1 MKSIRICPIC
11 DEGNLS
17 VHYENNP
24 VEYKGV
30 TKPVN
35 MAICLCDSCG
45 SESAGKDEMR
55 HNKRAI
61 LAFRKSVDGLLSEED
76 IKRIRQKYR
85 LTQSIAGKLFGGGP
99 VAFNKYEH
107 NEVAQSEA
115 MDGLLRLVAIN
126 EDAYWDLVQ
135 IKGMTRDL
143 APQYKTNVYFAHP
156 EQDSIFSTYHAG
168 ATAFVGGSSGFAAKV
183 LHHVKFAKE
192 LLNNNGWKRAENHG

>member
-1 MKSIRICPIC
+1 MKSIKICPIC

-24 VEYKGV
+24 VEYKSV
-30 TKPVN
+30 TELVN

-55 HNKRAI
+55 HNKRAL
-61 LAFRKSVDGLLSEED
+61 LAFRKSVDGLLSEEQV
-76 IKRIRQKYR
+76 KKIRQKYR
-85 LTQSIAGKLFGGGP
+85 LTQSLAGKLFGGGP

-115 MDGLLRLVAIN
+115 MDGLLRLVAMN

-143 APQYKTNVYFAHP
+143 APQYKTNVYVAYP
-156 EQDSIFSTYHAG
+156 EQDFISSTYQVG
-168 ATAFVGGSSGFAAKV
+168 AITFVGGSRGLAAKV
-183 LHHVKFAKE
+183 LHYVKSAND
-192 LLNNNGWKRAENHG
+192 LINNNGWKRAVNYG